1 MSSNILV
8 FIISFIISYAIMSHY
23 KLEPIKII
31 KYPTE
36 EDIGKQIYIDEEN
49 KCYIYEK
56 IEIM

>member
-1 MSSNILV
+1 
-8 FIISFIISYAIMSHY
+8 MSHY